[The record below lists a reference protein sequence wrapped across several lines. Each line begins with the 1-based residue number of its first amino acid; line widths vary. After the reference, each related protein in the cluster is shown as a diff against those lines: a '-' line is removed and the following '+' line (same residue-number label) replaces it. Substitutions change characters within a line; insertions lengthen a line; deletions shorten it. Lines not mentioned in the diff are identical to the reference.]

1 MQVLPSTTSLIGA
14 RMKIPPN
21 LGLILLGVWLI
32 LFGILS
38 APFLSVRFS
47 HSADVLA
54 VFAIVTGAVLLLRGG
69 K

>member
-1 MQVLPSTTSLIGA
+1 
-14 RMKIPPN
+14 MKIQPN

-38 APFLSVRFS
+38 APFLSLRFS

-54 VFAIVTGAVLLLRGG
+54 VFAIVTGAVLLWRRGS
-69 K
+69 

>member
-1 MQVLPSTTSLIGA
+1 
-14 RMKIPPN
+14 MKIPPN

>member
-1 MQVLPSTTSLIGA
+1 MFF
-14 RMKIPPN
+14 PPN

-38 APFLSVRFS
+38 APFLNVRFAN
-47 HSADVLA
+47 SADVLA
-54 VFAIVTGAVLLLRGG
+54 IFAIVTGAVLLWRRG